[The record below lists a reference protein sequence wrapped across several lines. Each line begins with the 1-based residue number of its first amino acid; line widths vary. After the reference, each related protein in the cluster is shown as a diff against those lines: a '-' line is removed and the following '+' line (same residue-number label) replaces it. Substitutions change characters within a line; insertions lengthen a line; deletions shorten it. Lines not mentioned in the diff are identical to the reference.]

1 MDIKEFGKSFQKWD
15 LPSAGCYSLIWTVL
29 PTKKK
34 PRIELWVETG
44 REKLK
49 LGSTTNL
56 LIDLVQEYMP
66 KMFLRK
72 QKRIF
77 HA

>member
-1 MDIKEFGKSFQKWD
+1 MDIKEFGKSFQKWN
-15 LPSAGCYSLIWTVL
+15 LPSAGCYSPIWTVL

-49 LGSTTNL
+49 LGSTKEIWETL
-56 LIDLVQEYMP
+56 LPFYQLVDW
-66 KMFLRK
+66 FSAG
-72 QKRIF
+72 I